1 MYRPDA
7 STSPLA
13 DPPRPGPGTTGRRLL
28 PVRTAHA
35 PAAGRGAAPLS
46 TDLDRTYGIWPP
58 VVHDWAD
65 VVATVATELLL
76 EVPRLTDELVSELL
90 VRFRDDLVRDR
101 QETAALEASVNDN
114 LHTMFRMLAHRVPS
128 ASLTLPPSA
137 LAWPRRLA
145 HDRVS
150 PHSLQRIYYVGHQL
164 IWRRWVFPRL
174 AAADL
179 TASEL
184 ARAAEY
190 AESELF
196 EYLDRAAQQ
205 VLAEYEDELLAQA
218 PSGPHAREQ
227 TVLELL
233 AGRVPTDR
241 QVAELGYPLW
251 SVHQAVVVWRDS
263 RAALSVA
270 ALHPTNVAERVCR
283 ALGRR
288 YLLMDR
294 GPNETWGWVE
304 VASGEGAPPTT
315 APGLGLGDIGDVHV
329 AIGQAASG
337 VPGFRV
343 THEDAGR
350 VQVTVA
356 QARRPAPSIT
366 HYAEIALV
374 TLLTADRDAAV
385 DDVGRQ
391 LGELGGDSP
400 EMGRLRRTVRVFL
413 DTGRSHAR
421 TAEELGIHRNTV
433 RYRVQRVEQLL
444 GRPVHHTGSELHNA
458 LLITEWLGQRSSS

>member
-1 MYRPDA
+1 M
-7 STSPLA
+7 SH
-13 DPPRPGPGTTGRRLL
+13 PRPSTGRRLL
-28 PVRTAHA
+28 PVRAADA
-35 PAAGRGAAPLS
+35 PAGERGTASLS
-46 TDLDRTYGIWPP
+46 TDLDRSYDSWPP
-58 VVHDWAD
+58 VVHGWSD
-65 VVATVATELLL
+65 VVSAVATELLV
-76 EVPRLTDELVSELL
+76 EVPRLTRELIGELL

-101 QETAALEASVNDN
+101 QETAALEASVSDN
-114 LHTMFRMLAHRVPS
+114 LHTMFRMLAHRVSS
-128 ASLTLPPSA
+128 ASLTVPPSA

-174 AAADL
+174 AAAGL
-179 TASEL
+179 PASEL
-184 ARAAEY
+184 ARAAEH
-190 AESELF
+190 AEAELF

-205 VLAEYEDELLAQA
+205 VLAEYEDELLTQG
-218 PSGPHAREQ
+218 PWGPHVREQ

-233 AGRVPTDR
+233 SGRVPTDQ
-241 QVAELGYPLW
+241 QVAELGYPIS

-263 RAALSVA
+263 RAPLGVA

-304 VASGEGAPPTT
+304 VTSGDGVQPAT
-315 APGLGLGDIGDVHV
+315 APGPVLGLGDVGDVHV
-329 AIGQAASG
+329 AIGQAARG

-350 VQVTVA
+350 VQVAVA

-374 TLLTADRDAAV
+374 TLLTADRDAAADYV
-385 DDVGRQ
+385 RRQ

-400 EMGRLRRTVRVFL
+400 EMGRLRRTIRVFL

-433 RYRVQRVEQLL
+433 RYRVQRAEQLL
-444 GRPVHHTGSELHNA
+444 GRSVHHTGSELHNA
-458 LLITEWLGQRSSS
+458 LLITEWLGQPSGS

>member
-1 MYRPDA
+1 LHGPDA
-7 STSPLA
+7 WTSPLA
-13 DPPRPGPGTTGRRLL
+13 DPSRPRPGMKGRRLL
-28 PVRTAHA
+28 PVTTADA
-35 PAAGRGAAPLS
+35 PAAEPGTAPGS
-46 TDLDRTYGIWPP
+46 TDLDPGCGIWSP
-58 VVHDWAD
+58 VVHGWAD
-65 VVATVATELLL
+65 VVASVATELLL
-76 EVPRLTDELVSELL
+76 EVPRLTDELVTELL
-90 VRFRDDLVRDR
+90 VRFRDDLLRDR
-101 QETAALEASVNDN
+101 QETAALEASVTDN

-190 AESELF
+190 AEGELF

-205 VLAEYEDELLAQA
+205 VLAEYEDELLTHG
-218 PSGPHAREQ
+218 PWGPHAREQ

-233 AGRVPTDR
+233 AGQVPTDR
-241 QVAELGYPLW
+241 QVAELGYPLP
-251 SVHQAVVVWRDS
+251 SVHQAVIVWRDS
-263 RAALSVA
+263 RAPLSVA

-294 GPNETWGWVE
+294 GPHETWGWVE
-304 VASGEGAPPTT
+304 VTSGESARPATP
-315 APGLGLGDIGDVHV
+315 PGLGLGDIGDVHV

-337 VPGFRV
+337 VVGFRV

-350 VQVTVA
+350 VQVAVA
-356 QARRPAPSIT
+356 QARRPTPSIT

-374 TLLTADRDAAV
+374 TLLTADRDAAADYV
-385 DDVGRQ
+385 RRQ
-391 LGELGGDSP
+391 LRELGGDSP

-413 DTGRSHAR
+413 DTGGSHAR

-433 RYRVQRVEQLL
+433 RYRVQRAEQLL